1 MQSRASDR
9 ERSRVAGLFPSSF
22 VRTPLIGVSPS
33 IGVSLLRASLI
44 LLVVGGAT
52 LLLSGCGPRRVRA
65 DFTHY
70 ENSYA
75 VTSNREE
82 LLNLARLE
90 QHDPTYFFKLGQ
102 ISSSYRMEAALTGSG
117 TVQTVTSPP
126 ATTVPTGTGSPTFL
140 YENDPS
146 FTMIPVSDEANANIL
161 LKPVDSTIFYSL
173 YVQGWRLDQLL
184 RLAVNRVELTLPVPA
199 DPTVPGSKTGCK
211 VEVIRNV
218 PPPWFDAGGNYS
230 SDGPAVASYIT
241 FLRVSAVIYALQ
253 KHGLLL
259 LRGTN
264 TFEPLDRASFLPN
277 PAAKQ
282 KPGSGDTSDDETPSA
297 TKNASGNVSAL
308 VVVQNPPAAGGGS
321 SSKSASGPEAKDI
334 NDAAAKNQ
342 AWELQGA
349 DSDGNGGKWILGTN
363 TLEPQF
369 QLTAHPDEESA
380 DAAYVAEDPKH
391 YGKNVDAIR
400 ELLEKDFEEP
410 DNGMTALING
420 PDLTEILEMLYN
432 GFSIE
437 ESSTDQESEKKL
449 CDGYKSNRI
458 SAHLV
463 MRSLIGLMAAAAQEQ
478 QSFDVMMEKPYP
490 VPADSAGTIME
501 FYSAVHLATTN
512 QPPTE
517 DEIADKMAK
526 LAPLAGA
533 SLSAVIPKVE
543 QLPVLKLT
551 WKDGKPPDLMQLY
564 DLGLSVKY
572 RGQDYVIAD
581 SQQGSTGAEVPA
593 NTYWNRDMFRLIN
606 ELSSQVS
613 IDPSK
618 FPLPEVLQLRTE

>member
-1 MQSRASDR
+1 MQSRASDCGR
-9 ERSRVAGLFPSSF
+9 FRVAGLFSSPF
-22 VRTPLIGVSPS
+22 VWARLFDASLI
-33 IGVSLLRASLI
+33 RASLM
-44 LLVVGGAT
+44 LLVAVGGPLFLA
-52 LLLSGCGPRRVRA
+52 GCGPRRVRV

-102 ISSSYRMEAALTGSG
+102 ISSSYRMEAALTGTGQVS
-117 TVQTVTSPP
+117 TITNPP
-126 ATTVPTGTGSPTFL
+126 ATTIPTGGGSPTFL

-184 RLAVNRVELTLPVPA
+184 RLAVNRVELTLPVPP
-199 DPTVPGSKTGCK
+199 DPAVPGSKPSCK

-218 PPPWFDAGGNYS
+218 PPPWFDAASNYS
-230 SDGPAVASYIT
+230 NDGPALASYIT

-264 TFEPLDRASFLPN
+264 TFEPLDRASYIPN
-277 PAAKQ
+277 PAAKNDSDASKTQ
-282 KPGSGDTSDDETPSA
+282 KTGSTATAQATIGNTPVSV
-297 TKNASGNVSAL
+297 TVNVPES
-308 VVVQNPPAAGGGS
+308 Q
-321 SSKSASGPEAKDI
+321 SASGGDTASKSSSVPAAKDI
-334 NDAAAKNQ
+334 NDAAAKNE

-349 DSDGNGGKWILGTN
+349 DTNGAGGRWILGTN

-380 DAAYVAEDPKH
+380 DAAYIGEGSSA
-391 YGKNVDAIR
+391 YGQNVEAIR
-400 ELLEKDFEEP
+400 ELLEKDFEQP
-410 DNGMTALING
+410 GSGMSQLMNG

-437 ESSTDQESEKKL
+437 ESSTDQDSEKKL
-449 CDGYKSNRI
+449 CDGSKSNRI

-463 MRSLIGLMAAAAQEQ
+463 MRSLIGLMAAAGQEQ
-478 QSFDVMMEKPYP
+478 QSFEAMMEKTYP
-490 VPADSAGTIME
+490 VPANSAGTILE

-512 QPPTE
+512 VPPSK
-517 DEIADKMAK
+517 DEMTAKMAT
-526 LAPLAGA
+526 LAPLANA
-533 SLSAVIPKVE
+533 PLSAVIPNIE

-551 WKDGKPPDLMQLY
+551 WKDGRPPNELQLY
-564 DLGLSVKY
+564 ELGLTVKY
-572 RGQDYVIAD
+572 RGQDYIIAD
-581 SQQGSTGAEVPA
+581 SQQGSAGAEVPA